1 MAHRR
6 AARQQKNIHRV
17 LFNEITKKAVQEAIK
32 KPLKLDRAKF
42 DAQQARRVLDRLV
55 GYQLSPLLWDK
66 VRRGLSAGRVQS
78 VAVRLITERERAIR
92 AFVKEEYW
100 TIGADARRATLRRP
114 STRNLFELAGKR
126 LDHKT
131 FRLENEARRDRRSS
145 TTSQVRD
152 WVVAKVEKSDRKR
165 NPSPPFI
172 TSRLQQEASRKL
184 GYQPRRTMGIAQKLY
199 EGVEIGDEGAVGL
212 ITYMRTDSTRLSPDA
227 VEAVRGLHRHALR
240 RRLRPREAAGLQVE
254 EEHAGRARGDPPDQ
268 HRVPARARR
277 PVPREGRAQPLHAH
291 LEPLRRLSDGA
302 GAPQGD
308 HHRHQRQGHDLPR
321 DRSGRRL
328 RRLHAR
334 LHRGRRRRAPVDD
347 EDGKTLPDLKEG
359 DRLQLRASS
368 KPEQHF
374 TQPPPRF
381 SQATLIK
388 ELEENGI
395 GRPSTY
401 ASIMQTILSKEY
413 VQEDPQK
420 RLFPTELGMLVT
432 DLLVGSFPDILNVD
446 FTAGMEE
453 DLDGI
458 EEGTQNWVEVMRRFY
473 EPFSKDLDKAG
484 VEMRNVKAEERPTDI
499 KCDLCGET
507 MVIKWGRRGEF
518 LACRSYP
525 ECKGTKNFTRDEN
538 GDIVIAKAE
547 TTDEVCDKCGKP
559 MLVRFGRFG
568 KFLGCSGYPECKT
581 IVPMIKPAKLGIACP
596 DCGGAN
602 GAESLGGRSS
612 RSALGAARSSTAA
625 TAIPTASSRAGTAR
639 SRCRARSARRRSWS
653 RRRPSA
659 PAPYAAVSRKVATSR
674 RPPTSPRTS
683 GLKHFRPVRF
693 AAALRPQM
701 LRWASAP
708 EVEFGASFVDGGV
721 DAPGCSRSGARAGT
735 PIRHA
740 AHVMAERV
748 TIIGGG
754 LAGSEAAWQL
764 ARRGVGVDLY
774 EMRPVRGTEA
784 HQTDQLAELVCSNSF
799 RNASLETAV
808 GCLKDEMRRLG
819 SLILRVA
826 DRTTVP
832 AGACLAVDRTRFAAG
847 VTQAIAE
854 HPAIRLHREELT
866 AIPDGVTIVATG
878 PLTSPALSTALE
890 RLFGAAH
897 LYFYDAIAPIV
908 SQRLDRHDDRLQGVA
923 LRQGR
928 RRLHQLPDDARGV
941 LRVRRRGARRREGAG
956 QAVRADGLFRRLHA
970 DRGDGAARS

>member
-1 MAHRR
+1 MAKNLVIVESPAKAKTLGKYLGRNYTVKASVGHVVDLPKSKLGVDILNDFKPDYAVIHGKSKVIDDLKK
-6 AARQQKNIHRV
+6 AAKDKENIYLAPDPDREGEAIAWHIAERLGNKKNIHRV

-32 KPLKLDRAKF
+32 KPLKLDRHKF

-100 TIGADARRATLRRP
+100 TIGATLEGANPPPVDA
-114 STRNLFELAGKR
+114 NLFELAGKR

-131 FRLENEARRDRRSS
+131 FRLENEAAATGVVDHLKGA
-145 TTSQVRD
+145 D

-172 TSRLQQEASRKL
+172 TSRLQQEAARKL

-199 EGVEIGDEGAVGL
+199 EGVEIGEEGAVGL
-212 ITYMRTDSTRLSPDA
+212 ISYMRTDSTRLSPDA
-227 VEAVRGLHRHALR
+227 VEAVRGYIGTRYGADYVPEKPPVFKSKKNTQDAHEAI
-240 RRLRPREAAGLQVE
+240 RPTSIEF
-254 EEHAGRARGDPPDQ
+254 PPE
-268 HRVPARARR
+268 RVAPFLEKDELNLYTLIWNRFVACQMEPARLKATTIDISAKDAIFRATGQVVVFDGFMR
-277 PVPREGRAQPLHAH
+277 VYTEGVDDAA
-291 LEPLRRLSDGA
+291 A
-302 GAPQGD
+302 
-308 HHRHQRQGHDLPR
+308 
-321 DRSGRRL
+321 
-328 RRLHAR
+328 
-334 LHRGRRRRAPVDD
+334 DD

-359 DRLQLRASS
+359 ARLTLQGDL

-432 DLLVGSFPDILNVD
+432 DLLVASFPDILNVD

-453 DLDGI
+453 NLDGI

-484 VEMRNVKAEERPTDI
+484 IEMRNVKAEERPTDI

-525 ECKGTKNFTRDEN
+525 ECKGTKNFTRDEH
-538 GDIVIAKAE
+538 GDIVVAKAE

-581 IVPMIKPAKLGIACP
+581 ITPMIKPAKLGVACP
-596 DCGGAN
+596 DCGGAA
-602 GAESLGGRSS
+602 GADGKAGEILEKRSRRGKIFYS
-612 RSALGAARSSTAA
+612 CNRYPDCKFASWDKP
-625 TAIPTASSRAGTAR
+625 IPVPCPLCQAPFVVEKTTKRAGTV
-639 SRCRARSARRRSWS
+639 RR
-653 RRRPSA
+653 
-659 PAPYAAVSRKVATSR
+659 
-674 RPPTSPRTS
+674 
-683 GLKHFRPVRF
+683 
-693 AAALRPQM
+693 
-701 LRWASAP
+701 
-708 EVEFGASFVDGGV
+708 
-721 DAPGCSRSGARAGT
+721 
-735 PIRHA
+735 
-740 AHVMAERV
+740 
-748 TIIGGG
+748 
-754 LAGSEAAWQL
+754 
-764 ARRGVGVDLY
+764 
-774 EMRPVRGTEA
+774 
-784 HQTDQLAELVCSNSF
+784 
-799 RNASLETAV
+799 
-808 GCLKDEMRRLG
+808 CLKEGCDFQETVG
-819 SLILRVA
+819 DVA
-826 DRTTVP
+826 QVGT
-832 AGACLAVDRTRFAAG
+832 
-847 VTQAIAE
+847 
-854 HPAIRLHREELT
+854 
-866 AIPDGVTIVATG
+866 
-878 PLTSPALSTALE
+878 
-890 RLFGAAH
+890 
-897 LYFYDAIAPIV
+897 
-908 SQRLDRHDDRLQGVA
+908 
-923 LRQGR
+923 
-928 RRLHQLPDDARGV
+928 
-941 LRVRRRGARRREGAG
+941 
-956 QAVRADGLFRRLHA
+956 
-970 DRGDGAARS
+970 